1 MDMDESEERYE
12 LQRRYEL
19 QEKIAKKIA
28 TLNHVIEC
36 LKAQEMP
43 TREYEKKLARLEGK
57 LARLE
62 GNPAPLEGVPP
73 PSKKR
78 RAKDD
83 TTRRK
88 FAKKDELPGAP
99 QCEGTKVWCG
109 NLEGAMTIED
119 QIVSITFTKD
129 DVTKCDVSPSD
140 FEAAAGKESAKKWKQ
155 TIKIVNDDGKRI
167 PLMTWAK
174 SR

>member
-43 TREYEKKLARLEGK
+43 TRELEEELAL
-57 LARLE
+57 LE
-62 GNPAPLEGVPP
+62 GNPAPLEGVLPQ
-73 PSKKR
+73 SKKR

-155 TIKIVNDDGKRI
+155 TIRIVNDDGKRI